1 MMRNDAEY
9 KARLSPLAFHV
20 TREAGTER
28 PFSGA
33 YWNHHE
39 TGGYACVCCGSL
51 LFDSGAKFESGTGWP
66 SFWDVVDQGRVVTKT
81 DRTFGTSR
89 TEARCANCGAH
100 LGHVFT
106 DGPRPTGLRYC
117 INSASLAFGPR
128 ETSTPEA
135 APEAAPSRSESS
147 AR

>member
-20 TREAGTER
+20 TREARTER
-28 PFSGA
+28 PFSCA

-66 SFWDVVDQGRVVTKT
+66 SSSQPAEGAKIEERVDRSLFRQRLEVRCQTWDADLVR
-81 DRTFGTSR
+81 
-89 TEARCANCGAH
+89 
-100 LGHVFT
+100 
-106 DGPRPTGLRYC
+106 
-117 INSASLAFGPR
+117 
-128 ETSTPEA
+128 
-135 APEAAPSRSESS
+135 
-147 AR
+147 